1 MDRLVEEYL
10 HALVVEKG
18 LSQNT
23 VVSYRQELRR
33 FMTFLSKEN
42 IKDIKNV
49 DRYVILNFLDELDRA
64 GISRNSIIHAI
75 SSLRKFFLYLLQIN
89 MITDNPMNNIVPPKK
104 AQHLPSI
111 LTTDEVERLLATP
124 NTATNL
130 GVRDRAI
137 LEVMY
142 ATGLRVSELIHLN
155 LNELHLEM
163 GLIETV
169 GKGDKQRVIPIGD
182 VAIKWLNEYLQ
193 GPRGALLKNQNY
205 DIVFLNQHG
214 RPMTRQGI
222 WKNLKQLV
230 LKAGITKNIMP
241 HTLRHSFATHLL
253 ENGADLRIVQE
264 LLGHADISTTQIYT
278 HVTQQRLTN
287 VYNKYHPRA

>member
-33 FMTFLSKEN
+33 FITFLSKEN

-230 LKAGITKNIMP
+230 LKAGITKNITP

>member
-230 LKAGITKNIMP
+230 LKAGITKNITP

>member
-75 SSLRKFFLYLLQIN
+75 SSLRKLFLYLLQIN

-230 LKAGITKNIMP
+230 LKAGITKNITP